1 MIRTNN
7 EVDNNLLEAEYFA
20 KDIKLSYSSLN
31 KLMNAPS
38 IFYKEYILKDR
49 EDSIAKYLLE
59 GILIHYLVL
68 DGLDFD
74 SKFILMP
81 DSLPSENSVSI
92 IKDVYKIYQEEDNA
106 GATLDDYGPA
116 VLQILTD
123 KNLHSRIKDDTKRI
137 AKVVD
142 QNGRDYFEFLKKQNG
157 RTIID
162 SKLLDKCTK
171 RAEIIK
177 GNDKIR
183 EVLGLDL
190 IHDGTKIGVYNEIEL
205 DGPCDATIVFGLKGI
220 IDNLVVDV
228 VNQVVTINDFKTTSR
243 MLEKFPESVEN
254 YRYWLQ
260 ACIYMKLVHHFLSDV
275 PINKWTF
282 KFNFIV
288 FDRYDQL
295 YTFPVSSSTLSEWNK
310 RTDEVLKAAVYHLTE
325 KEFDLPF
332 KFAKDL
338 VSL

>member
-7 EVDNNLLEAEYFA
+7 KVDNSLLEAEYFA

-49 EDSIAKYLLE
+49 KDSIAKYLLE
-59 GILIHYLVL
+59 GTLIHYLVL

-74 SKFILMP
+74 SKFIIMP

-92 IKDVYKIYQEEDNA
+92 IRDVYKIYQEDDNA
-106 GATLDDYGPA
+106 GATLDDYSPA
-116 VLQILTD
+116 VLQILAD

-137 AKVVD
+137 AKVID

-177 GNDKIR
+177 DNDKIR

-205 DGPCDATIVFGLKGI
+205 DGPCDMTDLFELKGI
-220 IDNLVVDV
+220 LDNLVVDV
-228 VNQVVTINDFKTTSR
+228 VNKVVTINDFKTTSR
-243 MLEKFPESVEN
+243 MLEKFKDSVDN

-260 ACIYMKLVHHFLSDV
+260 ACIYMKLVRHFLSDV
-275 PINKWTF
+275 PIDKWTF

-295 YTFPVSSSTLSEWNK
+295 YIFPVSSNTLLEWNK
-310 RTDEVLKAAVYHLTE
+310 KTDKVLEAAVYHLTE

-332 KFAKDL
+332 KFAKNL